1 MSEQASAFDSRT
13 VCCIFEGLCMRED
26 RQHLLINV
34 LDLALSYLAVIF
46 VVVLIYPLLN
56 KWLLEL

>member
-1 MSEQASAFDSRT
+1 
-13 VCCIFEGLCMRED
+13 MRED